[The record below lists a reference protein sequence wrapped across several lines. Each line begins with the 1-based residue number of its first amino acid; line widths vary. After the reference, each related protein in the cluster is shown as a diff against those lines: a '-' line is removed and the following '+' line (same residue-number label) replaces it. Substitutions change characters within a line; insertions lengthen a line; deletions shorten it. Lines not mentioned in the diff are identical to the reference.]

1 MKRAEN
7 VLLEEMSKL
16 IEKKQELELQLI
28 LAEKEYAAI
37 KRAYKA
43 LKVEDEPC
51 QKQ

>member
-1 MKRAEN
+1 MKQAEN
-7 VLLEEMSKL
+7 VLLEEMSKP

-43 LKVEDEPC
+43 LKQEDEEC